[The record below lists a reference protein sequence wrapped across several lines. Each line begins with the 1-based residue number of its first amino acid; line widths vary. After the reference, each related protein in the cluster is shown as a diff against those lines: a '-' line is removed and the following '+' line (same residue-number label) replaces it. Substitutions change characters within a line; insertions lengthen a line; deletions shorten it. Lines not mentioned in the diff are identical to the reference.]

1 MYYNNIRHK
10 IVVFILMGF
19 SAFYSLLGIYYLYYY
34 HSVPIY
40 LFVLLSLLLI
50 FINSILNL
58 AVPFSKIME
67 FFRKA
72 RFLQSKFIAL
82 YRKILLP
89 LTFLLIFI
97 LLFLIFPGQN
107 SISKTYL
114 LFILISVIL
123 SQVISVIENIY
134 NKSYGELFV
143 LINILIM
150 ASVIGSSTPLIY
162 KFNYDPS
169 LLTHLTNI
177 LFYLLSLSFIL
188 FILLKDVLF
197 GKKIAFISGIDLI
210 IFVAI
215 TLFILSKSFIGFTK
229 SEFLDPSLLIGFVVF
244 MWYKVFVLFNEKYK
258 RAVFHVSFI
267 LLDLALI
274 SLYLNFG

>member
-1 MYYNNIRHK
+1 
-10 IVVFILMGF
+10 
-19 SAFYSLLGIYYLYYY
+19 
-34 HSVPIY
+34 
-40 LFVLLSLLLI
+40 
-50 FINSILNL
+50 
-58 AVPFSKIME
+58 ME